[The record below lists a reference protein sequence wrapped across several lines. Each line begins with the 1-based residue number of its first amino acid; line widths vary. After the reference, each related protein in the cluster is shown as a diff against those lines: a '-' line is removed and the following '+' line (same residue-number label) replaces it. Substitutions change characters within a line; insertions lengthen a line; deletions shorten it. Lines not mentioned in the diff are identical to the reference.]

1 MHEKMIDNPHIR
13 TIPHG
18 VTLASH
24 LLLYHNKLP
33 VFDPLLPLVAATQDA
48 FCGNFRKKKFLRF
61 KKSKEMADAVRREEN
76 MLYIH
81 KHKGLCHTLV
91 LYAHMPRQ
99 YLCMIIRLHASSH
112 SVSLHT

>member
-61 KKSKEMADAVRREEN
+61 KKSKEMADAVRREETCYTYIN
-76 MLYIH
+76 IKVYATHLY
-81 KHKGLCHTLV
+81 CMHTCLGNICV
-91 LYAHMPRQ
+91 
-99 YLCMIIRLHASSH
+99 
-112 SVSLHT
+112 